1 MMTEGGGC
9 GSFGRAYSMQGT
21 VESLTDQ
28 HIGTRHGG
36 HTCNSNTQIEAGGS
50 KFNVFQG
57 QPELYETK
65 KYDGCT
71 PIFLINTNGEILNK
85 ILLG

>member
-1 MMTEGGGC
+1 
-9 GSFGRAYSMQGT
+9 MQET

-28 HIGTRHGG
+28 HTGTRHGG
-36 HTCNSNTQIEAGGS
+36 HMCNSNTQIEAAGS

-57 QPELYETK
+57 QLELYEK

-71 PIFLINTNGEILNK
+71 PIFLMNTNGEILNK
-85 ILLG
+85 ILLS